1 MIETLLFRGEAVVET
16 VRVSAMVIIA
26 VLRAFLIT
34 TIAFGLA
41 GEVLSG
47 VVIVSAIILRSGV
60 RGISTGTARTS
71 AATRRRTT

>member
-60 RGISTGTARTS
+60 RGISTGTA
-71 AATRRRTT
+71 